1 MESRTSMMN
10 WKPLDVDL
18 TARAI
23 PRAQLLAAADRH
35 GLAYV
40 NSAALGAAAGCS
52 AKAAWR
58 WLAGIRVA
66 PATDAA
72 LRRALGLASEA
83 A

>member
-23 PRAQLLAAADRH
+23 PRAKLLAAADRH

-40 NSAALGAAAGCS
+40 NSAALGNVVFAAAATTQNSGANLYQS
-52 AKAAWR
+52 A
-58 WLAGIRVA
+58 GF
-66 PATDAA
+66 
-72 LRRALGLASEA
+72 
-83 A
+83 